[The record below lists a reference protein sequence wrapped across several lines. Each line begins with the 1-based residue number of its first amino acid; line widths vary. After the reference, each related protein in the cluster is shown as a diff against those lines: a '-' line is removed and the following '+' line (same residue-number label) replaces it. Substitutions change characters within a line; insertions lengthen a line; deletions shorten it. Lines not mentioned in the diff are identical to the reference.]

1 MRCLGWFLL
10 VALTALPA
18 SALAQADDSH
28 TEQARALFEAGRVAF
43 DAREYERALRYFTEA
58 YELSRRPRLQYNIG
72 VTAER
77 LGRLEEALAAYQ
89 RYLRE
94 EEPEGPQR
102 GEAEERV
109 TALGPEVAR
118 LRAARASGDP
128 SAASSAAP
136 RGGGD
141 DLLPTIGW
149 GAVAGGGALVV
160 AGVVFLAIGQ
170 AEASRFEGAAEGT
183 PWTDVAAARD
193 NADWMRVTG
202 WVFAGLGLAAAGAG
216 LVLALVLPSGQ
227 GESVALRAG
236 PGGLALAWRH
246 R

>member
-1 MRCLGWFLL
+1 MRRLGWFLL
-10 VALTALPA
+10 IVLAA
-18 SALAQADDSH
+18 SPSSSLAQAEGDSH

-77 LGRLEEALAAYQ
+77 LGRLEEALAAYE

-94 EEPEGPQR
+94 EEPDGPQR
-102 GEAEERV
+102 GEAEERAA
-109 TALGPEVAR
+109 ALGPEVAR
-118 LRAARASGDP
+118 LRAAGDT
-128 SAASSAAP
+128 SAGAATSSA

-149 GAVAGGGALVV
+149 GAVAGGGALLLT
-160 AGVVFLAIGQ
+160 GIVFLAIGQ
-170 AEASRFEGAAEGT
+170 AEAGRFEGAAEGT
-183 PWTDVAAARD
+183 PWTDVASARD

-216 LVLALVLPSGQ
+216 LVLALVLPSGR

-236 PGGLALAWRH
+236 PGGLTLAWRH